1 MRCWYRDP
9 EVQKI
14 SWGAGRSAP
23 RSISRPKTLR
33 TSAHSAAH
41 IGGASPSPITDS
53 ISEVW
58 KGLSLPLSTKKCFL
72 KTAGRSMTRSRNTGG
87 RIKNLHAKII
97 EQDAMIKVLHQRSRK
112 DPGKNDSSSLRPA
125 RSVPSIAAVT
135 LSNTSTGVHSRQTSV
150 NSNQAAEEKKE
161 EKARKG
167 SIGLNQGKD
176 HHEIPSPSLLLLP
189 PSLFLPPPIPLVTA
203 SHAKTGSKDNSTQTE
218 KSPEL
223 FWPNS
228 ASFPGRGRINMTP
241 SSSPLLRHTANKAC
255 EKLDN
260 SPVLGKT
267 PDHRGRVGNTAHK
280 NDFPEAEN
288 TMEVLI

>member
-58 KGLSLPLSTKKCFL
+58 KG
-72 KTAGRSMTRSRNTGG
+72 
-87 RIKNLHAKII
+87 IKNLHAKII